1 MNYLRTF
8 VLAAVILLGAS
19 LAHAETDPLGAR
31 LTKTPEGLKIEDVA
45 VNGLASQLEL
55 KPGDVIQKLNGQDVA
70 GGAELR
76 KAIEGQR
83 ELTFQWVRSGK
94 LETVRCLL
102 SWPTA
107 QKQDQKP
114 RGPVVI
120 KQMVI
125 VKE

>member
-19 LAHAETDPLGAR
+19 LAQAAETDPLGAR
-31 LTKTPEGLKIEDVA
+31 LTKTPDGLKIEDVA

-55 KPGDVIQKLNGQDVA
+55 KPGDVIQKLNGEAVA

-76 KAIEGQR
+76 KAIDGRR
-83 ELTFQWVRSGK
+83 ELTFQWVRSGQP
-94 LETVRCLL
+94 ETVRCLL
-102 SWPTA
+102 YWPQA
-107 QKQDQKP
+107 QKTDQKP

-120 KQMVI
+120 KKAVI
-125 VKE
+125 PN